1 MKNVFECLKCQIRK
15 AHQDEQGDD
24 AFYQHFIIRGPG
36 HEISEAKEYRSGY
49 DGQDSDNRGISIQY
63 GKETAKAV
71 TIQKCANTEK
81 SYNQPQKAAE
91 GRESISDYLSQPGVE
106 YPFQKASY
114 KENGHEKEGD
124 RSQSGYHSCD
134 KVVRRVNPRE
144 IVSSKKVPIN
154 RRIPKNINTDTLKMM
169 RRLKS
174 RSFA

>member
-36 HEISEAKEYRSGY
+36 HEISEAKEYRSGH

-91 GRESISDYLSQPGVE
+91 GRESISDSLSQPGVE

-134 KVVRRVNPRE
+134 KVIRRVNPPGNSF
-144 IVSSKKVPIN
+144 VKKSSY
-154 RRIPKNINTDTLKMM
+154 
-169 RRLKS
+169 
-174 RSFA
+174 